1 MGYILPITN
10 HSYVNYHYRMLAS
23 RSSPHYIGEPNKI
36 TYPIIQQG
44 HNDFYKQFQPHQIEQ
59 YQDESGET
67 NRDSSSV
74 NKKRHHIIDQEV
86 KALLTGKGIM
96 LNERV

>member
-1 MGYILPITN
+1 M
-10 HSYVNYHYRMLAS
+10 
-23 RSSPHYIGEPNKI
+23 
-36 TYPIIQQG
+36 QQD
-44 HNDFYKQFQPHQIEQ
+44 HNDFYKQFQSHQIEQ

-74 NKKRHHIIDQEV
+74 NKERDYIIDQEAE
-86 KALLTGKGIM
+86 ALLTGKGIM

>member
-23 RSSPHYIGEPNKI
+23 RSSPHYIGEPNKV
-36 TYPIIQQG
+36 TYPIIQQDY
-44 HNDFYKQFQPHQIEQ
+44 NDFYKQFQLHQIDQ
-59 YQDESGET
+59 YQDESEET
-67 NRDSSSV
+67 NRDSSPV
-74 NKKRHHIIDQEV
+74 NKKTDHIIDQQAE
-86 KALLTGKGIM
+86 ALLTGKGIM